1 MQIIVQC
8 SRRHQNLLEN
18 WLIGKFSEW
27 HECDVFSWPS
37 KHFNTNTLTVR
48 VWFHNP
54 RRCPP
59 PMPARGETPKLWVR
73 YREKID
79 IFRNPTVVK
88 FCLKFPPDPEWWE
101 GNKRRASEWVRE
113 REQRRG
119 CKRKDPHPIP
129 NFPLLWRVRKLLGEI
144 SPPIRRWIC
153 VSMIRVQHRTTHTHT
168 HTLTLHGLSLSRYLW
183 PPSLCGFDR
192 LLSIFDFGK
201 EAIMRRLRVKG
212 EISQTQFKFEQTF
225 PPQLFQW

>member
-54 RRCPP
+54 RRCPPCPP

-153 VSMIRVQHRTTHTHT
+153 VSMIRVQHTPTHTHT
-168 HTLTLHGLSLSRYLW
+168 HINSPRPIFEPISLAAK
-183 PPSLCGFDR
+183 F
-192 LLSIFDFGK
+192 
-201 EAIMRRLRVKG
+201 MRLRQIIIDFRFRKRG
-212 EISQTQFKFEQTF
+212 NYEEAPCEGRNFANSI
-225 PPQLFQW
+225 